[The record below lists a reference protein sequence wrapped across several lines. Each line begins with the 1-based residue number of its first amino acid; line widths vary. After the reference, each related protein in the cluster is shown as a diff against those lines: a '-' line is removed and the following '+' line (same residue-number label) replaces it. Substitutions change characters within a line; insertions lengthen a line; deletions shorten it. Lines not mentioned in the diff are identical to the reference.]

1 MEISDWRN
9 KYFFFQ
15 KKNGAWVFG
24 IYTGGHVKYNWDDY
38 VINYWFLVTAP
49 VSYQSNQW
57 SELWQSSTGRCWL
70 DVPTNS
76 QNSDVHRNGQW
87 RRINSLNTE
96 NGEGYNVC
104 ENISTPLNGW
114 KNLNSSL
121 PFKQSAVKF
130 SLPWASFSLCI
141 FIFSWRTTCL
151 GPWTLGKWQWKVR
164 TFYLF
169 WTACV
174 SSPAVVIK
182 VENIE
187 IYDFTSL

>member
-1 MEISDWRN
+1 MVVEYVAFVQLDKYDW
-9 KYFFFQ
+9 YGQ
-15 KKNGAWVFG
+15 
-24 IYTGGHVKYNWDDY
+24 
-38 VINYWFLVTAP
+38 VINYWFFLTEP
-49 VSYQSNQW
+49 VSDQSNQW

-121 PFKQSAVKF
+121 PFRQSAVKF
-130 SLPWASFSLCI
+130 SLPWQVLVVVFS
-141 FIFSWRTTCL
+141 CL
-151 GPWTLGKWQWKVR
+151 VRRHYLPGPLDIGQVR
-164 TFYLF
+164 MKSNLLSRKFYLS
-169 WTACV
+169 WTTAQHMSV
-174 SSPAVVIK
+174 PSPAVVIK
-182 VENIE
+182 GENIE
-187 IYDFTSL
+187 IYDFTPL

>member
-9 KYFFFQ
+9 KYFFSKMVVDYVAFVQ
-15 KKNGAWVFG
+15 LD
-24 IYTGGHVKYNWDDY
+24 KYDWY
-38 VINYWFLVTAP
+38 GQVINYWFFLTEP
-49 VSYQSNQW
+49 VSDQSNQW

-70 DVPTNS
+70 DVPRDS

-121 PFKQSAVKF
+121 PFRQSAVKF
-130 SLPWASFSLCI
+130 SLPWQVLVFVFS
-141 FIFSWRTTCL
+141 CL
-151 GPWTLGKWQWKVR
+151 VGRHYLPGPLDMGKWEWKV
-164 TFYLF
+164 T
-169 WTACV
+169 C
-174 SSPAVVIK
+174 S
-182 VENIE
+182 VENSTCPGQL
-187 IYDFTSL
+187 DSTWVFPALLWSLREKT